1 MTEREFPK
9 DLKYLCGG
17 TVWTVLDVEYEDN
30 TEMRRVMNASGDV
43 EIMTLITLRKDA
55 NEADF
60 SIISDP
66 RKEDD
71 KKE

>member
-1 MTEREFPK
+1 MAEREFPK
-9 DLKYLCGG
+9 DLKYICGG

-55 NEADF
+55 NEPDF

-66 RKEDD
+66 REEDD